1 MKFISNLKPSWA
13 GILAIAVAC
22 SVISYHNNKLA
33 EETKKDQYIHQI
45 NIPTVEEVFEP
56 AVKSFDELLDAY
68 YEVREPINYYRNK
81 HSAVFLIIHNNMA
94 WMYTLM
100 NYDK

>member
-45 NIPTVEEVFEP
+45 NIPTFEEVFEP
-56 AVKSFDELLDAY
+56 AVKSFDELETQLNEVIIPEGLHLDQIESEEA
-68 YEVREPINYYRNK
+68 EEMTEEAGFSK
-81 HSAVFLIIHNNMA
+81 
-94 WMYTLM
+94 
-100 NYDK
+100 